1 MSKEKIIEKIE
12 KDCKKEIDT
21 ILKDAKKVASEIRKK
36 TLAEARETSE
46 HILSE
51 AKRESENIKQTIIAK
66 ANQNARRK
74 LLEGKEKI
82 IKECL
87 EKAKEKLFKLKG
99 DKYKKTVEKLIKNG
113 IELFGKD
120 CMIIPSRKEDV
131 EVAKK
136 LKVKVDEKR
145 KTGASGGVI
154 IVSKDGLQSINNTF
168 DGILERKIDKIKTEI
183 GKMLFK

>member
-12 KDCKKEIDT
+12 KDCKKEIDS

-36 TLAEARETSE
+36 ALIEAKEASE

-74 LLEGKEKI
+74 ILENKEKI
-82 IKECL
+82 IEECI
-87 EKAKEKLFKLKG
+87 EKAKERLFELKG
-99 DKYKKTVEKLIKNG
+99 ERYKKTVEKLIRNG
-113 IELFGKD
+113 IKLFGKD
-120 CMIIPSRKEDV
+120 CIVIPSRREDI
-131 EVAKK
+131 EMAKK
-136 LKVKVDEKR
+136 LKIKVHEKK

-154 IVSKDGLQSINNTF
+154 IISKDGLQSINNTF
-168 DGILERKIDKIKTEI
+168 EGILERKIDKIKTEI